1 MCESND
7 GGDGGGSA
15 GGVRQNRN
23 HDGNT
28 YNPSMTPNRTNL
40 SADQAVSIANNPFSP
55 HNKGQIGEGILA
67 AAQPIIPG
75 GIPLAAARTL
85 AMMNNFKQKAG
96 KQKAGKPNPND
107 SGPANNPRRNRAV
120 AGKVAEKAKETASLA
135 KEKDK
140 DDNLGGKDKD
150 DDLGGNVAA
159 LAPSRKRSNRQSTM
173 LTGSQGIR
181 GRANIGRTL
190 LGS

>member
-1 MCESND
+1 MSAKHCWARNMCESND

-15 GGVRQNRN
+15 GGIRQNRN
-23 HDGNT
+23 HDGNKV
-28 YNPSMTPNRTNL
+28 NPSMTPNRTNL

-75 GIPLAAARTL
+75 GIPLGAARTFAL
-85 AMMNNFKQKAG
+85 MNDNKRKAG
-96 KQKAGKPNPND
+96 TPSPND
-107 SGPANNPRRNRAV
+107 SGSSSNPKRAV
-120 AGKVAEKAKETASLA
+120 AGKVKANSKETAPLA
-135 KEKDK
+135 KDI
-140 DDNLGGKDKD
+140 D
-150 DDLGGNVAA
+150 DDLGGDEAV

-190 LGS
+190 LGA

>member
-1 MCESND
+1 MCGDDS
-7 GGDGGGSA
+7 GGGSGGGSA
-15 GGVRQNRN
+15 GGNRQNRR

-40 SADQAVSIANNPFSP
+40 STDQAVSIANNPFSP
-55 HNKGQIGEGILA
+55 HNVGQTGEGMLA
-67 AAQPIIPG
+67 AAQYALPG
-75 GIPLAAARTL
+75 GTLLAGGRTL
-85 AMMNNFKQKAG
+85 AMMNDG
-96 KQKAGKPNPND
+96 KQKAGKPSPND
-107 SGPANNPRRNRAV
+107 SGSSSNPKRAV

-140 DDNLGGKDKD
+140 DD
-150 DDLGGNVAA
+150 DLGGSEAA

-173 LTGSQGIR
+173 LTGSQGIK

-190 LGS
+190 LGA